1 MDILPANLLDL
12 NTLRKL
18 EQACFPRDAWPLLDL
33 LAVLS
38 LPNVIRLKA
47 VEAGELIGFI
57 AGDQRD
63 SIAWVATIGVLPQFR
78 NRGVGRALMEACEG
92 RFRLARIRLC
102 VREGNFSAIHL
113 YEKLGYQT
121 VDTWYRY
128 YNDGA
133 NGVVMEKLRSQA
145 VT

>member
-1 MDILPANLLDL
+1 MDILPTNLLDL
-12 NTLRKL
+12 SAVRKL
-18 EQACFPRDAWPLLDL
+18 EQACFSRDAWPLLDMV
-33 LAVLS
+33 AVLS

-47 VEAGELIGFI
+47 IEKGELIGFI

-63 SIAWVATIGVLPQFR
+63 NIAWVATVGVLPHFR

-92 RFRLARIRLC
+92 RLRLERIRLC
-102 VREGNFSAIHL
+102 VREGNFSAIRL
-113 YEKLGYQT
+113 YQKLGYQT

-133 NGVVMEKLRSQA
+133 NGLVMEKLRSQA
-145 VT
+145 TP

>member
-18 EQACFPRDAWPLLDL
+18 EQACFPKDAWPFLDL
-33 LAVLS
+33 VAVLS
-38 LPNVIRLKA
+38 LPNIIRLKA
-47 VEAGELIGFI
+47 VVKGELIGFI

-63 SIAWVATIGVLPQFR
+63 NTAWVATVGVLPQFR
-78 NRGVGRALMEACEG
+78 NRGVGRALMETCES
-92 RFRLARIRLC
+92 RFALARIRLC

-121 VDTWYRY
+121 VETWYQY

-133 NGVVMEKLRSQA
+133 NGLVMEKLRSQSGA
-145 VT
+145 

>member
-1 MDILPANLLDL
+1 MDILTANLLDL

-33 LAVLS
+33 VAVLS

-47 VEAGELIGFI
+47 VEEGEMVGFI

-63 SIAWVATIGVLPQFR
+63 NIAWVATIGVLPQFR
-78 NRGVGRALMEACEG
+78 NRGVGRALMEACE
-92 RFRLARIRLC
+92 RQFKLARVRLC
-102 VREGNFSAIHL
+102 VREDNFSAIRL
-113 YEKLGYQT
+113 YEQLGYQT
-121 VDTWYRY
+121 VDTWYQY

-133 NGVVMEKLRSQA
+133 NGLVMEKVRGP
-145 VT
+145 